1 MLIFNPSL
9 VRVRLELAASYFRIG
24 SYPIARHYFIEVIDD
39 PQATD
44 ETKARA
50 NEFLDVIDQRTRESY
65 FTGVIAANA
74 IFTTNANNG
83 PASRQIFFQD
93 ILVEL
98 TGDDVTGQTDI
109 GASLGA
115 QVTHVYDLGLTS
127 EDSWRTNAAV
137 YSQRFAKT
145 SSGAADVLVVRTGP
159 QLSVD
164 DDRYG
169 LKARPFV
176 EFDHVRSS
184 NDALYTTLGG
194 GFELSDTVNAAL
206 TLNGDIRLAYREY
219 HDNIDQDGLH
229 FGVNAAARYNYD
241 NDVTLRGRAFFEFD
255 GADNRSEQSYEFG
268 VEGAVSY
275 RYDSGF
281 ELASRRWLASANA
294 RMMYR
299 VFDAPG
305 TGQSRTNVKRE
316 DFDLRIGLSNTAYVG
331 DGWAVVTKADYF
343 LRDSNIQNFDLDSFT
358 VTVGAQ
364 FAF

>member
-1 MLIFNPSL
+1 M
-9 VRVRLELAASYFRIG
+9 
-24 SYPIARHYFIEVIDD
+24 
-39 PQATD
+39 
-44 ETKARA
+44 
-50 NEFLDVIDQRTRESY
+50 
-65 FTGVIAANA
+65 ANA

-83 PASRQIFFQD
+83 PASRQILFQD

-229 FGVNAAARYNYD
+229 LRVNAAARYNYL

-275 RYDSGF
+275 RYDSWF
-281 ELASRRWLASANA
+281 ELASRRWLASANS

-305 TGQSRTNVKRE
+305 TG
-316 DFDLRIGLSNTAYVG
+316 
-331 DGWAVVTKADYF
+331 
-343 LRDSNIQNFDLDSFT
+343 
-358 VTVGAQ
+358 
-364 FAF
+364 